1 MSGEASYALPVA
13 GLLTIGDPGNKGVE
27 AQIAAL
33 GFGQEHVPELVRMAV
48 DPELNSAPGDSLE
61 VWAPLHALRALKG
74 LDASAHAA
82 DLMTLV
88 ELDED
93 DWFREELP
101 EVFGHIGSAALAPLQ
116 AYLTDRSYSEWGHV
130 LVARALGEIGQRHP
144 ELRDAVVASLS
155 EVLRNA
161 EQYDEM
167 ACTFAMDALVEL
179 EAADALPA
187 LRRAFELDK
196 IDTMVRGDWGDI
208 LDQLGVD
215 PEPDDPLIARSQ
227 RNAEKRREHMFP
239 SGLRRRLDEAL
250 GIEPEAPFV
259 QLMRDGAA
267 SPASHMTPI
276 TSEATR
282 QQAEDKTRK
291 ERQRRA
297 EAQARKEKQK
307 RKAASSARKANRK
320 KK

>member
-1 MSGEASYALPVA
+1 
-13 GLLTIGDPGNKGVE
+13 
-27 AQIAAL
+27 
-33 GFGQEHVPELVRMAV
+33 
-48 DPELNSAPGDSLE
+48 
-61 VWAPLHALRALKG
+61 
-74 LDASAHAA
+74 
-82 DLMTLV
+82 
-88 ELDED
+88 
-93 DWFREELP
+93 
-101 EVFGHIGSAALAPLQ
+101 
-116 AYLTDRSYSEWGHV
+116 
-130 LVARALGEIGQRHP
+130 VARALGEIGQRHP

-179 EAADALPA
+179 EATDALPA

-227 RNAEKRREHMFP
+227 RNAEERRERLFP
-239 SGLRRRLDEAL
+239 SDLRRRLDEAL
-250 GIEPEAPFV
+250 GIEPESPFA
-259 QLMRDGAA
+259 QLRREGGTTV
-267 SPASHMTPI
+267 ASHMTPI
-276 TSEATR
+276 TSEAAR
-282 QQAEDKTRK
+282 QQAEDKARK

-320 KK
+320 KRK